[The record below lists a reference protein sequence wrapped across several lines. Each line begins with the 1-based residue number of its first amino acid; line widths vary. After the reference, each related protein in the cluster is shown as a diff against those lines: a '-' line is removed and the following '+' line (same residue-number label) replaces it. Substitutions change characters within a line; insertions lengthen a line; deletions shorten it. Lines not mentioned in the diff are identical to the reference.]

1 MIEPTVSLFPATSDR
16 GVLRVATLGPEDD
29 TLDEM
34 DRLLTTLGVELT
46 HRQCAPVRR
55 VQAGTY
61 YGLGKLEEL
70 KKNADDAGGVDLFV
84 IDVELS
90 PRQMQN
96 VEKILGGP
104 VLDRAGV
111 ILEIFSRHARTR
123 EAKTQVE
130 LARLQYVLPRLAH
143 LWSHFERQRGGGVG
157 NKGMGEK
164 QIEVDRRLVKRRIEI
179 LRDRLK
185 SIEKERVVQRSSR
198 DHLLKVA
205 LVGYTNAGKSTLLN
219 ALTQSDVLAE
229 DKLFATLDATVRS
242 LDPDSH
248 PPVVAIDTV
257 GFIQR
262 IPTSLIASFKST
274 LEEIAEADLI
284 LHVVDASYPKAKEQM
299 ETTLEVLKELKCDGK
314 ETITVLNKIDLLKT
328 PGERNRAKVLS
339 PGAVRLSA
347 HQVEE
352 VLALRTRI
360 LDHFKNKMSTI
371 EVLIPYEEGKLHA
384 QIREFASVTST
395 KPMER
400 GVFYRLQIEP
410 AMSERLHLSR
420 FELGGV
426 GGRK

>member
-34 DRLLTTLGVELT
+34 DRLLTTLGVELA
-46 HRQCAPVRR
+46 HRQTAPVRR

-61 YGLGKLEEL
+61 YGLGKLEEF
-70 KKNADDAGGVDLFV
+70 KKNADELGAVDLFV
-84 IDVELS
+84 VDVELS

-96 VEKILGGP
+96 IEKILGGP

-219 ALTQSDVLAE
+219 ALTQSNVLSE

-274 LEEIAEADLI
+274 LEEISEADLI
-284 LHVVDASYPKAKEQM
+284 LHVVDASSPKAKEQM
-299 ETTLEVLKELKCDGK
+299 ETTLEVLKDLKCDGK
-314 ETITVLNKIDLLKT
+314 ELITVLNKMDLLET

-339 PGAVRLSA
+339 PGSVRLSA
-347 HQVEE
+347 HHLEE
-352 VLALRTRI
+352 VLALRTKI
-360 LDHFKNKMSTI
+360 LEHFKSQMSTL

-384 QIREFASVTST
+384 QIREFASVTSS

-400 GVFYRLQIEP
+400 GVFYRLQIEH
-410 AMSERLHLSR
+410 AMSERLQLTR
-420 FELGGV
+420 FLLGTS
-426 GGRK
+426 GGAQ